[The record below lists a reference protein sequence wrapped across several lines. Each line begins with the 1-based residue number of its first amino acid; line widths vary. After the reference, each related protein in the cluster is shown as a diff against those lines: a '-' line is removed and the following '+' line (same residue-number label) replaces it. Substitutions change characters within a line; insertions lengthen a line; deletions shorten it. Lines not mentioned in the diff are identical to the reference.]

1 VIAAGL
7 GVVSAV
13 ESIPI
18 VIAAN
23 AAIWFA
29 FAAAT
34 PVRTLL
40 AVVGTPEDEW
50 SDRIARLNQ

>member
-1 VIAAGL
+1 
-7 GVVSAV
+7 
-13 ESIPI
+13 